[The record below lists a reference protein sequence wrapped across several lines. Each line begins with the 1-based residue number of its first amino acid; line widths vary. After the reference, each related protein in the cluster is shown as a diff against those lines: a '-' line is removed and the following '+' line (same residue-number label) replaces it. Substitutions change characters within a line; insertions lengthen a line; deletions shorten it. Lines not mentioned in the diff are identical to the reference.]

1 MHHIRPTRPLSQYT
15 APVKTEPDE
24 TYYDTTISSSV
35 DRAQASLSPAPNSS
49 SGQSVLERFEGAE
62 FIYPADIA
70 HQGNTHKLSLK
81 QASAAR
87 QLLYHPGDV
96 LRREIAKAAGPLVR
110 ILMKLTDAEL
120 STLST
125 RLVSP
130 GCLLADKS
138 PNVLLEI
145 LERLIDDARHE
156 AGRASATDRT
166 AFISFLGDL
175 GTFYADSKKSD
186 GPFSLS
192 TEQKQTFLGRLSDL
206 IAEEKLTAISDE
218 VLKRVAKVSAGTGVV
233 GPKKKAERK
242 KIDTSSIRRG
252 LYNLGDEIDERLG
265 VPEHTRIPPI
275 TWKPMLIKATRLL
288 NLEEPLVGHMS
299 GSPAEILMVWD
310 MLCGRAEGVY
320 TAALDAHR
328 NAINAGIGSAEPK
341 DHFSAEEWAA
351 RLARLAGACAMQI
364 GVGYH
369 SAVEVAESALKYT
382 GQDLRSVLAD
392 PATED
397 ATRLLGAGAATDL
410 ITELFETQTK
420 STLDCS
426 DVLAL
431 PPRFIQS

>member
-1 MHHIRPTRPLSQYT
+1 M
-15 APVKTEPDE
+15 
-24 TYYDTTISSSV
+24 
-35 DRAQASLSPAPNSS
+35 
-49 SGQSVLERFEGAE
+49 
-62 FIYPADIA
+62 
-70 HQGNTHKLSLK
+70 K

-96 LRREIAKAAGPLVR
+96 LRQEIAKAAGKLVR
-110 ILMKLTDAEL
+110 IVVKLTDAEL

-125 RLVSP
+125 RLVSS

-138 PNVLLEI
+138 PNVLIEI
-145 LERLIDDARHE
+145 LERLIDDPQYE
-156 AGRASATDRT
+156 ASRASATDRT

-175 GTFYADSKKSD
+175 GAFYADFKKSG
-186 GPFSLS
+186 GPFSM
-192 TEQKQTFLGRLSDL
+192 TAEQKQAFLRRLSDL
-206 IAEEKLTAISDE
+206 IADEKLTAISDE

-233 GPKKKAERK
+233 GPKKKEERK
-242 KIDTSSIRRG
+242 KIDVSSMRRG
-252 LYNLGDEIDERLG
+252 LHNLGDEIDEKLG
-265 VPEHTRIPPI
+265 VPEHMRIPPI
-275 TWKPMLIKATRLL
+275 TWRPMHIKATRFL
-288 NLEEPLVGHMS
+288 NVQEPLVGHMS

-328 NAINAGIGSAEPK
+328 NAINAGLGFAEPK

-382 GQDLRSVLAD
+382 GQDVRSVLAD

-397 ATRLLGAGAATDL
+397 AAHLLGAGAATDL
-410 ITELFETQTK
+410 LTELFETQTE
-420 STLDCS
+420 STTLHRS
-426 DVLAL
+426 NV
-431 PPRFIQS
+431 RVST